1 MVAVYS
7 LLLISVYNAS
17 VFSDINPVPPYFF
30 HLRSFLWKEPMTVKV
45 RKTIIDQNLGY
56 ISFCFEVRAHLDHL
70 FAKLLK

>member
-7 LLLISVYNAS
+7 LLLSSVYNAS
-17 VFSDINPVPPYFF
+17 VFSDINPVPLYFF
-30 HLRSFLWKEPMTVKV
+30 HLRSFLWKELMTDKV

-56 ISFCFEVRAHLDHL
+56 ISFSFEVRAHLDNL